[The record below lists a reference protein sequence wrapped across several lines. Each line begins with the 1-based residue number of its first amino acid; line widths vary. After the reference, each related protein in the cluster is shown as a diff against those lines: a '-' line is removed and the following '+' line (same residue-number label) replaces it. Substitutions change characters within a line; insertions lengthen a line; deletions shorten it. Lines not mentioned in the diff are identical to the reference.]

1 MQELT
6 DDRRGPRPSASER
19 PVRLPPPQLR
29 RQCQCQC
36 RGPSCKS
43 WERAQRL
50 EEESCAR
57 WGAEAVR
64 DLVRAGR
71 AAGGGGATNGLNTRR
86 ARGLPP
92 GFGVWGEN
100 LLRIEV
106 L

>member
-1 MQELT
+1 M
-6 DDRRGPRPSASER
+6 
-19 PVRLPPPQLR
+19 
-29 RQCQCQC
+29 
-36 RGPSCKS
+36 
-43 WERAQRL
+43 
-50 EEESCAR
+50 
-57 WGAEAVR
+57 R